1 MRAAYP
7 EKHTKKGSPQFCG
20 GPQRVE
26 KVRQRGLFRQNTFSL
41 LANIGVL
48 RAGRAQPLYLLTPA
62 GRFAQQPTGLTLPF
76 GACGAAG
83 ETCRETLLRKA
94 SESTALFKGYPNGF
108 QCFCSGSS
116 G

>member
-1 MRAAYP
+1 MISAHDAADRP
-7 EKHTKKGSPQFCG
+7 KRG
-20 GPQRVE
+20 GPSVS
-26 KVRQRGLFRQNTFSL
+26 KKSACGGLFRQNTFPL
-41 LANIGVL
+41 LANIEVL